1 MGVNYYPPLTENVN
15 VANTPNVSVTNT
27 PNVNA
32 TISGTPTVNI
42 GTTNAVKLTNE
53 SNVNISSTNPL
64 YVRERAVGTNNGLED
79 IAVPTIHVY
88 TEFNN
93 LANSVA
99 AGIHTALNSSLRIK
113 LFSLTLQTGN
123 DTTSLDG
130 GYFILQWRNQAGTA
144 TIDLAKYRLSVNQI
158 LRLDFPNGIAISPY
172 TGGRLQ
178 IVNQSGETYN
188 IHAIVALSEV

>member
-15 VANTPNVSVTNT
+15 VSNEPNVNVINTPNVSVTNT
-27 PNVNA
+27 P
-32 TISGTPTVNI
+32 TVNI
-42 GTTNAVKLTNE
+42 G
-53 SNVNISSTNPL
+53 
-64 YVRERAVGTNNGLED
+64 GTNNVRITDSGNTAISATNPFHTRQRALGTNNALED
-79 IAVPTIHVY
+79 IVVPTIHIY
-88 TEFNN
+88 TEVNN
-93 LANSVA
+93 LANSLS
-99 AGIHTALNSSLRIK
+99 AGIHTSLNTSLRIK
-113 LFSLTLQTGN
+113 LFSLTLQAGS
-123 DTTSLDG
+123 DTTTLDG
-130 GYFILQWRNQAGTA
+130 GYFLLQWRNQAGTA